1 MVESKADAKKLKR
14 KILVVDD
21 FANMRRTIKNMLK
34 QMGYLAVDEA
44 DDGDAAIEKLQL
56 GAFDLIIC
64 DWNMP
69 LMPGI
74 SVLREVRRDPRLRDL
89 SFVMVTAEN
98 WEEEIVEAAEEFV
111 DGYIIKPFVTKT
123 LEEKINQVWEFRTNP
138 SKGESLFLKG
148 LHSYFDGKLDE
159 AKDYF
164 NQVLELAKKSAKTH
178 SALGS
183 IFMEKGDLD
192 EAEKHFKQAVSYNP
206 HYVKAYHGLAEVQY
220 KKNELDDA
228 IESLEAAV
236 KKSPRI
242 SYRQLFLG
250 DLYLE
255 KNNTSKALHHY
266 QKAAE
271 VERAA
276 GPVLMKIANLHLKKK
291 DKDQA
296 YDAVVQA
303 LGSVVQEDAEK
314 IIQEVEDMLKSGF
327 FGDEFKTALE
337 KEIEEA
343 KSRPKRVIA
352 AKLTAAERMESA
364 QPKSN

>member
-1 MVESKADAKKLKR
+1 MVEVQTDSKKLKR

-21 FANMRRTIKNMLK
+21 FANMRRTIRNMLK
-34 QMGYLAVDEA
+34 QMGYVSIDEA
-44 DDGDAAIEKLQL
+44 DDGDAAIEKLRV
-56 GAFDLIIC
+56 GAFDLVIC

-69 LMPGI
+69 QMPGI
-74 SVLREVRRDPRLRDL
+74 SVLREVRRDPKLRDL

-123 LEEKINQVWEFRTNP
+123 LEEKINQVWEFKVNP

-164 NQVLELAKKSAKTH
+164 KQVLDIKKKSAKTH
-178 SALGS
+178 SALGTVYL
-183 IFMEKGDLD
+183 EKGELD
-192 EAEKHFKQAVSYNP
+192 DAEKHFKQAVSYNP
-206 HYVKAYHGLAEVQY
+206 HYVKAYHGLAEVQH
-220 KKNELDDA
+220 KKKELDEA
-228 IESLEAAV
+228 IQNLETAV

-242 SYRQLFLG
+242 SERQIFLG

-255 KNNTSKALHHY
+255 KNNMAKALHHY

-276 GPVLMKIANLHLKKK
+276 GPILMKIANLHLKKK
-291 DKDQA
+291 DTDQA
-296 YDAVVQA
+296 YDALVQA
-303 LGSVVQEDAEK
+303 LGSVVQEDSDQVIQEAEK
-314 IIQEVEDMLKSGF
+314 LLNSGV
-327 FGDEFKTALE
+327 FGDEFKTAIQ

-343 KSRPKRVIA
+343 RSRPKRVTSA
-352 AKLTAAERMESA
+352 RLTTAERMETA